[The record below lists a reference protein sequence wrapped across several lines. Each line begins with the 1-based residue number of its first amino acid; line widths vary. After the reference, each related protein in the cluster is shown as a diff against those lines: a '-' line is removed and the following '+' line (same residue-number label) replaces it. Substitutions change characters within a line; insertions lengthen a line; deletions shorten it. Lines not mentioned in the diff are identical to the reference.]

1 VEPRTI
7 LVADGDELVRRALG
21 KTLAAD
27 GYRVIP
33 AASTNAALQVGEPFD
48 LALLDAFLDES
59 ARTHLPRELR
69 RRHPGLPIVVMSGLP
84 AAGPY
89 PFADAVLAKPFTL
102 EMLQTT
108 LALALIGR

>member
-1 VEPRTI
+1 VKPRTI
-7 LVADGDELVRRALG
+7 LLVDGDELVRRAL
-21 KTLAAD
+21 TTALAAS
-27 GYRVIP
+27 GYRAIP
-33 AASTNAALQVGEPFD
+33 AASTNAALEVAERFD

-59 ARTHLPRELR
+59 ARTHLPRELL

-84 AAGPY
+84 DGGPY

-102 EMLQTT
+102 EILQTT